1 MMLLTAPAFS
11 SYVLA
16 PSARTR
22 ASVPMMSLS
31 GEEELL
37 SKFGVP
43 APEEFKTTRREAL
56 GLGATLGVAATMPF
70 LGAAPAFADDGMFS
84 VPPLPYAYDALE
96 PTIDAATMKVSGR
109 RRPPLPLQLLPPP
122 PAAIA

>member
-70 LGAAPAFADDGMFS
+70 LGAAPAVADDGMFS
-84 VPPLPYAYDALE
+84 VPPLPYAYDAWSRLSTC
-96 PTIDAATMKVSGR
+96 PMKVSPR
-109 RRPPLPLQLLPPP
+109 RCPPLPLQLLPPP